1 MLLVKDDHG
10 LPGAVRGILD
20 QVARPGFREETA
32 FPGLPAGWVL
42 FAAVQV
48 MATPEPEPAGNDLNA
63 LVPLLSSQLALA
75 GGTKLPGGLRKWSS
89 LDPPE
94 IRAMAQNATALSVT
108 LDSVGEASGAPGLPH
123 TWTSDEPALVADI
136 KALALPD
143 GDYEVSLRDGRKT
156 VQQSILRLRSSD
168 TPDTATRRAV
178 TPLAHDVGGDPLAVM
193 RATPLR
199 SGAPAGAVVRGSSAA
214 PYRTPPAIHDHGR
227 EGCLVERPQA
237 AAPAAAPAHHPRRS

>member
-1 MLLVKDDHG
+1 
-10 LPGAVRGILD
+10 
-20 QVARPGFREETA
+20 
-32 FPGLPAGWVL
+32 
-42 FAAVQV
+42 

-108 LDSVGEASGAPGLPH
+108 LESAGAAGGTPGLPH
-123 TWTSDEPALVADI
+123 TWTSDEPALVADV

-143 GDYEVSLRDGRKT
+143 GDYEVSLLDGRKT

-199 SGAPAGAVVRGSSAA
+199 SGAPAGAVVRGPSAA
-214 PYRTPPAIHDHGR
+214 PHRTPHATTIPAGKR
-227 EGCLVERPQA
+227 CLVERPQA
-237 AAPAAAPAHHPRRS
+237 AAPTAAPAHHPRRS